1 MVWHTDI
8 LVQVQVHNSGK
19 ATEVDFPGISVLQAC
34 RTFSVHFREIAD
46 FSAKST
52 EQRQPGLPP
61 GLLFLTFFLRYLHVQ
76 KKPRSSKSNSN
87 ESEVAGFGGVAV
99 SNSEVQYY
107 STCTVILQYQVV
119 RASML
124 VLVLVRLKFIDPTV
138 DTMEDQSCLSTVFL
152 GSKCCWWWRT
162 TLHISSSSLHTNRHG
177 IRDVAMCM
185 IVLLLLWCF
194 QILTTMQ

>member
-1 MVWHTDI
+1 MPMPYAHVPSFGRPIEGGVWQWPRSGTK
-8 LVQVQVHNSGK
+8 VPAHNSGK

-87 ESEVAGFGGVAV
+87 ESEVEGFGGVAV

-107 STCTVILQYQVV
+107 SKCTVILVQYQVV
-119 RASML
+119 RA
-124 VLVLVRLKFIDPTV
+124 
-138 DTMEDQSCLSTVFL
+138 CLFL
-152 GSKCCWWWRT
+152 YA
-162 TLHISSSSLHTNRHG
+162 LNSLTP
-177 IRDVAMCM
+177 
-185 IVLLLLWCF
+185 
-194 QILTTMQ
+194 Q